1 VNAAA
6 RFLGIALLIGALA
19 PSAARAQP
27 QAPAQ
32 DDVARRQVEASIEA
46 LLAAYAADKPDQ
58 VLSMMDSRGFVLYGS
73 DVDEIVRAP
82 AQLRQLMADDFALWK
97 TASFGTPANLDVRI
111 DGTMAGAFFDV
122 PFSPGGAP
130 PVTVRFATTWHRD
143 GDRWLLVQGANV
155 VPTTGSSAH
164 ALATH

>member
-1 VNAAA
+1 MNAACKLVVA
-6 RFLGIALLIGALA
+6 LSLGTLA
-19 PSAARAQP
+19 PMAAQARGGDAQ
-27 QAPAQ
+27 
-32 DDVARRQVEASIEA
+32 RQVEASVDA
-46 LLAAYAADKPDQ
+46 LLAAYAADDTDKVIAMVDP
-58 VLSMMDSRGFVLYGS
+58 RGFVVYGS
-73 DVDEIVRAP
+73 DVDEVVRTP
-82 AQLRQLMADDFALWK
+82 GQLRQLMADDFALWK
-97 TASFGTPANLDVRI
+97 SASFGTPSNLDVRVE
-111 DGTMAGAFFDV
+111 GTMAGAFFDV